1 MWAIR
6 TDKRDLHGK
15 DQAKNEESGVRRVD
29 AVRKS
34 THEQKNE
41 NMEGNQVND
50 EHITTPCWDLKI
62 K

>member
-6 TDKRDLHGK
+6 TDKRDLHGE
-15 DQAKNEESGVRRVD
+15 DQAKNEESSVRRVD